1 MMMEFAT
8 FYHPITPTELF
19 SKRNKK
25 NRYLLNLVAN
35 ITVSSQYLSTWV
47 FHIHARAFPRVITAF
62 LPSNLVDSIFTL
74 FLFLDAL
81 HEVSLPLFL
90 PLLMLVRPSGFLGV
104 SSSLATY
111 DVYPY
116 LIRPLISPDVMGF
129 VVPS

>member
-1 MMMEFAT
+1 MMEFAT
-8 FYHPITPTELF
+8 FYHPVTPTELF
-19 SKRNKK
+19 SKKK
-25 NRYLLNLVAN
+25 ILLDLVAN
-35 ITVSSQYLSTWV
+35 ITVPSQYLSTWV

-62 LPSNLVDSIFTL
+62 LLSNLVDSISTL

-81 HEVSLPLFL
+81 HEVSLPFFL

-104 SSSLATY
+104 SSSLTTY